1 MGVKTVR
8 QGVPHEAFSARGG
21 KRCYNSA
28 FCEVFMNALLQGF
41 LVSGGLIVAIGAQ
54 NAFVLKQGL
63 KRWRVLPI
71 VLTCFLCDFLLMTLG
86 VFGLGTLIGESRVAS
101 VALAFIG
108 ALFLAVYGARAFRS
122 AWRGGAVMDLGTHE
136 AGGSA
141 RQAVLL
147 TLAITLLNPH
157 VYLDTVV
164 IVGGIAGT
172 LSPVAKALFLC
183 GAVAASAL
191 WFFGLGFG
199 ARLLLPLFRRP
210 LTWRLLD
217 AAIGVVM
224 WFIAWGLLRYGL
236 ALW

>member
-1 MGVKTVR
+1 
-8 QGVPHEAFSARGG
+8 
-21 KRCYNSA
+21 
-28 FCEVFMNALLQGF
+28 MNALLQGF

-63 KRWRVLPI
+63 RCWQVLPI
-71 VLTCFLCDFLLMTLG
+71 VLTCFLCDFSLMTLG

-101 VALAFIG
+101 VALALVG
-108 ALFLAVYGARAFRS
+108 ALFLLVYGARAFRA
-122 AWRGGAVMDLGTHE
+122 AWRGGAVMTADGAE
-136 AGGSA
+136 AAGSA

-172 LSPVAKALFLC
+172 LSPAAKVLFLC

-191 WFFGLGFG
+191 WFFALGFG

-217 AAIGVVM
+217 AVIGVVM
-224 WFIAWGLLRYGL
+224 WAIAFSLLRYAA
-236 ALW
+236 ALL

>member
-1 MGVKTVR
+1 
-8 QGVPHEAFSARGG
+8 
-21 KRCYNSA
+21 
-28 FCEVFMNALLQGF
+28 MNALLQGF

-63 KRWRVLPI
+63 RCWQVLPI
-71 VLTCFLCDFLLMTLG
+71 VLTCFLCDFSLMTLG

-101 VALAFIG
+101 VALALVG
-108 ALFLAVYGARAFRS
+108 ALFLLVYGARAFRA
-122 AWRGGAVMDLGTHE
+122 AWRGGAVMTADGAE
-136 AGGSA
+136 AAGSA

-172 LSPVAKALFLC
+172 LSPAAKALFLC

-191 WFFGLGFG
+191 WFFALGFG

-217 AAIGVVM
+217 AVIGVVM
-224 WFIAWGLLRYGL
+224 WAIAFSLLRYAA
-236 ALW
+236 ALL

>member
-1 MGVKTVR
+1 M
-8 QGVPHEAFSARGG
+8 
-21 KRCYNSA
+21 
-28 FCEVFMNALLQGF
+28 
-41 LVSGGLIVAIGAQ
+41 
-54 NAFVLKQGL
+54 
-63 KRWRVLPI
+63 
-71 VLTCFLCDFLLMTLG
+71 
-86 VFGLGTLIGESRVAS
+86 
-101 VALAFIG
+101 
-108 ALFLAVYGARAFRS
+108 
-122 AWRGGAVMDLGTHE
+122 
-136 AGGSA
+136 
-141 RQAVLL
+141 LL

-199 ARLLLPLFRRP
+199 ARLLLPLFRQP

-224 WFIAWGLLRYGL
+224 WLIAWGLLRYGL
-236 ALW
+236 ALL

>member
-1 MGVKTVR
+1 
-8 QGVPHEAFSARGG
+8 
-21 KRCYNSA
+21 
-28 FCEVFMNALLQGF
+28 MNALLQGF

-63 KRWRVLPI
+63 RRWQVLPI
-71 VLTCFLCDFLLMTLG
+71 VLTCFLCDFSLMTLG
-86 VFGLGTLIGESRVAS
+86 VFGLGTLIGASRVAS
-101 VALAFIG
+101 VALALGG
-108 ALFLAVYGARAFRS
+108 ALFLAGYGARAFRA
-122 AWRGGAVMDLGTHE
+122 AWRGGATMSADDTE
-136 AGGSA
+136 AAGSTQ
-141 RQAVLL
+141 QAVLL

-172 LSPVAKALFLC
+172 LSPAAKALFLC

-191 WFFGLGFG
+191 WFFALGFG

-217 AAIGVVM
+217 AVIGVVM
-224 WFIAWGLLRYGL
+224 WAIAFSLLRYAA
-236 ALW
+236 ALL

>member
-1 MGVKTVR
+1 
-8 QGVPHEAFSARGG
+8 
-21 KRCYNSA
+21 
-28 FCEVFMNALLQGF
+28 MNALLQGF

-54 NAFVLKQGL
+54 NAFVLKQSL
-63 KRWRVLPI
+63 RRWQVLPI
-71 VLTCFLCDFLLMTLG
+71 VLTCFLCDFSLMTLG

-101 VALAFIG
+101 VALVG
-108 ALFLAVYGARAFRS
+108 ALFLAVYGARAFRA
-122 AWRGGAVMDLGTHE
+122 AWRGGATMSADGTE
-136 AGGSA
+136 AAGSTQ
-141 RQAVLL
+141 QAVLL

-172 LSPVAKALFLC
+172 LSPAAKALFLC

-191 WFFGLGFG
+191 WFFALGFG

-217 AAIGVVM
+217 AVIGVVM
-224 WFIAWGLLRYGL
+224 WAIAFSLLRYAV
-236 ALW
+236 ALL

>member
-1 MGVKTVR
+1 
-8 QGVPHEAFSARGG
+8 
-21 KRCYNSA
+21 
-28 FCEVFMNALLQGF
+28 MNALLQGF

-54 NAFVLKQGL
+54 NAFVLKQSL
-63 KRWRVLPI
+63 RRWQVLPI
-71 VLTCFLCDFLLMTLG
+71 VLTCFLCDFSLMTLG

-101 VALAFIG
+101 VALALVG
-108 ALFLAVYGARAFRS
+108 ALFLAVYGARAFRA
-122 AWRGGAVMDLGTHE
+122 AWRGGATMSADGTE
-136 AGGSA
+136 AAGSTQ
-141 RQAVLL
+141 QAVLL

-172 LSPVAKALFLC
+172 LSPAAKALFLC

-191 WFFGLGFG
+191 WFFALGFG

-217 AAIGVVM
+217 AVIGVVM
-224 WFIAWGLLRYGL
+224 WAIAFSLLRYAV
-236 ALW
+236 ALL

>member
-1 MGVKTVR
+1 M
-8 QGVPHEAFSARGG
+8 
-21 KRCYNSA
+21 
-28 FCEVFMNALLQGF
+28 
-41 LVSGGLIVAIGAQ
+41 SGGLIVAIGAQ

-63 KRWRVLPI
+63 RRWQVLPI
-71 VLTCFLCDFLLMTLG
+71 VLTCFLCDFSLMTLG
-86 VFGLGTLIGESRVAS
+86 VFGLGTLIGASRVAS
-101 VALAFIG
+101 VALALVG
-108 ALFLAVYGARAFRS
+108 ALFLAVYGARAFRA
-122 AWRGGAVMDLGTHE
+122 AWRGGAVMTDDGAE
-136 AGGSA
+136 AAGSA

-172 LSPVAKALFLC
+172 MSTAAKVLFLC

-191 WFFGLGFG
+191 WFFALGFG

-217 AAIGVVM
+217 AVIGVVM
-224 WFIAWGLLRYGL
+224 WAIAFSLLRYAV
-236 ALW
+236 ALL

>member
-1 MGVKTVR
+1 
-8 QGVPHEAFSARGG
+8 
-21 KRCYNSA
+21 
-28 FCEVFMNALLQGF
+28 MNALLQGF

-63 KRWRVLPI
+63 RRWQVLPI
-71 VLTCFLCDFLLMTLG
+71 VLTCFLCDFSLMTLG
-86 VFGLGTLIGESRVAS
+86 VFGLGTLIGASRVAS
-101 VALAFIG
+101 VALALVG
-108 ALFLAVYGARAFRS
+108 ALFLAVYGARAFRA
-122 AWRGGAVMDLGTHE
+122 AWRGGATMSTDGTE
-136 AGGSA
+136 AAGSTQ
-141 RQAVLL
+141 QAVLL

-172 LSPVAKALFLC
+172 LSPAAKVLFLC

-191 WFFGLGFG
+191 WFFALGFG

-217 AAIGVVM
+217 AVIGVVM
-224 WFIAWGLLRYGL
+224 WAIAFSLLRYAV
-236 ALW
+236 ALL

>member
-1 MGVKTVR
+1 
-8 QGVPHEAFSARGG
+8 
-21 KRCYNSA
+21 
-28 FCEVFMNALLQGF
+28 MNALLQGF

-63 KRWRVLPI
+63 KRWQVLPI
-71 VLTCFLCDFLLMTLG
+71 VLTCFFCDFLLMTLG
-86 VFGLGTLIGESRVAS
+86 VFGLGTLISESQVAS
-101 VALAFIG
+101 VALAFVG
-108 ALFLAVYGARAFRS
+108 ALFLLVYGARAFRA
-122 AWRGGAVMDLGTHE
+122 AWRGG
-136 AGGSA
+136 
-141 RQAVLL
+141 AVLL

-191 WFFGLGFG
+191 WFFALGFG

-224 WFIAWGLLRYGL
+224 WLIAWGLLRYGV
-236 ALW
+236 ALL

>member
-1 MGVKTVR
+1 
-8 QGVPHEAFSARGG
+8 
-21 KRCYNSA
+21 
-28 FCEVFMNALLQGF
+28 MNALLQGF

-63 KRWRVLPI
+63 RCWQVLPI
-71 VLTCFLCDFLLMTLG
+71 VLTCFLCDFSLMTLG

-101 VALAFIG
+101 VALALVG
-108 ALFLAVYGARAFRS
+108 ALFLTVYGARAFRA
-122 AWRGGAVMDLGTHE
+122 AWRGGAMMTADGAE
-136 AGGSA
+136 AAGSA

-172 LSPVAKALFLC
+172 LSPAAKVLFLC

-191 WFFGLGFG
+191 WFFALGFG

-217 AAIGVVM
+217 AVIGVVM
-224 WFIAWGLLRYGL
+224 WAIAFSLLRYAV
-236 ALW
+236 ALL

>member
-1 MGVKTVR
+1 
-8 QGVPHEAFSARGG
+8 
-21 KRCYNSA
+21 
-28 FCEVFMNALLQGF
+28 MNALLQGF

-63 KRWRVLPI
+63 RRWQVLPI
-71 VLTCFLCDFLLMTLG
+71 VLTCFLCDFSLMTLG

-101 VALAFIG
+101 VALALVG
-108 ALFLAVYGARAFRS
+108 ALFLLVYGARAFRA
-122 AWRGGAVMDLGTHE
+122 AWRGGAVMTDDGAE
-136 AGGSA
+136 AAGSA

-172 LSPVAKALFLC
+172 LSPAAKVLFLC

-191 WFFGLGFG
+191 WFFALGFG

-210 LTWRLLD
+210 LTWRVLD
-217 AAIGVVM
+217 AVIGVVM
-224 WFIAWGLLRYGL
+224 WAIAFSLLRYAV
-236 ALW
+236 ALL

>member
-1 MGVKTVR
+1 
-8 QGVPHEAFSARGG
+8 
-21 KRCYNSA
+21 
-28 FCEVFMNALLQGF
+28 MNALLQGF

-63 KRWRVLPI
+63 RCWQVLPI
-71 VLTCFLCDFLLMTLG
+71 VLTCFLCDFSLMTLG
-86 VFGLGTLIGESRVAS
+86 VFGLGTLIGASRVAS
-101 VALAFIG
+101 VALALVG
-108 ALFLAVYGARAFRS
+108 ALFLLVYGARAFRA
-122 AWRGGAVMDLGTHE
+122 AWRGGAVMTADGAE
-136 AGGSA
+136 AAGSA

-172 LSPVAKALFLC
+172 LSPAAKVLFLC

-191 WFFGLGFG
+191 WFFALGFG

-217 AAIGVVM
+217 AVIGVVM
-224 WFIAWGLLRYGL
+224 WAIAFSLLRYAV
-236 ALW
+236 ALL

>member
-1 MGVKTVR
+1 
-8 QGVPHEAFSARGG
+8 
-21 KRCYNSA
+21 
-28 FCEVFMNALLQGF
+28 MNALLQGF

-63 KRWRVLPI
+63 RRWQVLPI
-71 VLTCFLCDFLLMTLG
+71 VLTCFLCDFSLMALG
-86 VFGLGTLIGESRVAS
+86 VFGLGTLIGASRVAS
-101 VALAFIG
+101 VALALVG
-108 ALFLAVYGARAFRS
+108 ALFLAVYGARAFRA
-122 AWRGGAVMDLGTHE
+122 AWRGGAVMTADGAE
-136 AGGSA
+136 AAGSA

-172 LSPVAKALFLC
+172 LSPAAKALFLC

-191 WFFGLGFG
+191 WFFALGFG

-210 LTWRLLD
+210 LTWRVLD
-217 AAIGVVM
+217 AVIGVVM
-224 WFIAWGLLRYGL
+224 WAIAFSLLRYAV
-236 ALW
+236 ALL

>member
-1 MGVKTVR
+1 
-8 QGVPHEAFSARGG
+8 
-21 KRCYNSA
+21 
-28 FCEVFMNALLQGF
+28 MNALLQGF

-63 KRWRVLPI
+63 RCWQVLPI
-71 VLTCFLCDFLLMTLG
+71 VLTCFLCDFSLMTLG
-86 VFGLGTLIGESRVAS
+86 VFGLGTLIGASRVAS
-101 VALAFIG
+101 VALALVG
-108 ALFLAVYGARAFRS
+108 ALFLAVYG
-122 AWRGGAVMDLGTHE
+122 
-136 AGGSA
+136 
-141 RQAVLL
+141 

-172 LSPVAKALFLC
+172 LSPAAKALFLC

-191 WFFGLGFG
+191 WFFALGFG

-217 AAIGVVM
+217 AVIGVVM
-224 WFIAWGLLRYGL
+224 WAIAFSLLRYAA
-236 ALW
+236 ALL

>member
-1 MGVKTVR
+1 M
-8 QGVPHEAFSARGG
+8 H
-21 KRCYNSA
+21 
-28 FCEVFMNALLQGF
+28 ALLQRF

-63 KRWRVLPI
+63 RCWQVLPI
-71 VLTCFLCDFLLMTLG
+71 VLTCFLCDFSLMTLG

-101 VALAFIG
+101 VALALVG
-108 ALFLAVYGARAFRS
+108 ALFLLVYGARAFRA
-122 AWRGGAVMDLGTHE
+122 AWRGGAVMTDDGAE
-136 AGGSA
+136 AAGSA

-172 LSPVAKALFLC
+172 LSPAAKVLFLC

-191 WFFGLGFG
+191 WFFALGFG

-210 LTWRLLD
+210 LTWRVLD
-217 AAIGVVM
+217 TVIGVVM
-224 WFIAWGLLRYGL
+224 WAIAFSLLRYAV
-236 ALW
+236 ALL

>member
-1 MGVKTVR
+1 
-8 QGVPHEAFSARGG
+8 
-21 KRCYNSA
+21 
-28 FCEVFMNALLQGF
+28 MNALLQGF

-54 NAFVLKQGL
+54 NAFVLKQSL
-63 KRWRVLPI
+63 RRWQVLPI
-71 VLTCFLCDFLLMTLG
+71 VLTCFLCDFSLMTLG

-101 VALAFIG
+101 VALALVG
-108 ALFLAVYGARAFRS
+108 ALFLAVYGARAFRA
-122 AWRGGAVMDLGTHE
+122 AWRGGATMSADGTE
-136 AGGSA
+136 AAGSTQ
-141 RQAVLL
+141 QAVLL

-172 LSPVAKALFLC
+172 LSPAAKALFLC

-191 WFFGLGFG
+191 WFFALGFG

-217 AAIGVVM
+217 AVIGAVM
-224 WFIAWGLLRYGL
+224 WAIAFSLLRYAV
-236 ALW
+236 ALL

>member
-1 MGVKTVR
+1 
-8 QGVPHEAFSARGG
+8 
-21 KRCYNSA
+21 
-28 FCEVFMNALLQGF
+28 MNALLQGF

-71 VLTCFLCDFLLMTLG
+71 VLTCFLCDFFVDDARRFRAGNAHWRKPGG
-86 VFGLGTLIGESRVAS
+86 VGGAGVHRRAFSRGLWCARIPFGLARRRGDGTGADAAS
-101 VALAFIG
+101 
-108 ALFLAVYGARAFRS
+108 
-122 AWRGGAVMDLGTHE
+122 
-136 AGGSA
+136 GSA

-199 ARLLLPLFRRP
+199 ARLLLPLFRQP

-224 WFIAWGLLRYGL
+224 WLIAWGLLRYGL

>member
-1 MGVKTVR
+1 
-8 QGVPHEAFSARGG
+8 
-21 KRCYNSA
+21 
-28 FCEVFMNALLQGF
+28 MNAPLQGF

-63 KRWRVLPI
+63 RRWQVLPI
-71 VLTCFLCDFLLMTLG
+71 VLTCFLCDFSLMTLG
-86 VFGLGTLIGESRVAS
+86 VFGLGTLIGASRVAS
-101 VALAFIG
+101 VALALVG
-108 ALFLAVYGARAFRS
+108 ALFLAVYGARAFRA
-122 AWRGGAVMDLGTHE
+122 AWRGGATMSADGTE
-136 AGGSA
+136 AAGSTQ
-141 RQAVLL
+141 QAVLL

-172 LSPVAKALFLC
+172 LSPAAKALFLC

-191 WFFGLGFG
+191 WFFALGFG

-217 AAIGVVM
+217 AVIGVVM
-224 WFIAWGLLRYGL
+224 WAIAFSLLRYAA
-236 ALW
+236 ALL

>member
-1 MGVKTVR
+1 
-8 QGVPHEAFSARGG
+8 
-21 KRCYNSA
+21 
-28 FCEVFMNALLQGF
+28 MNALLQGF

-63 KRWRVLPI
+63 RCWQVLPI
-71 VLTCFLCDFLLMTLG
+71 VLTCFLCDFSLMTLG
-86 VFGLGTLIGESRVAS
+86 VFGLGTLIGASRVAS
-101 VALAFIG
+101 VALALVG
-108 ALFLAVYGARAFRS
+108 ALFLAVYGARAFRA
-122 AWRGGAVMDLGTHE
+122 AWRGGAVMTADGAE
-136 AGGSA
+136 AAGSA

-172 LSPVAKALFLC
+172 LSPAAKVLFLC

-191 WFFGLGFG
+191 WFFALGFG

-210 LTWRLLD
+210 LTWRVLD
-217 AAIGVVM
+217 AVIGVVM
-224 WFIAWGLLRYGL
+224 WAIAFSLLRYAV
-236 ALW
+236 ALL

>member
-1 MGVKTVR
+1 
-8 QGVPHEAFSARGG
+8 
-21 KRCYNSA
+21 
-28 FCEVFMNALLQGF
+28 MNALLQGF

-101 VALAFIG
+101 VALAF
-108 ALFLAVYGARAFRS
+108 
-122 AWRGGAVMDLGTHE
+122 
-136 AGGSA
+136 
-141 RQAVLL
+141 
-147 TLAITLLNPH
+147 
-157 VYLDTVV
+157 
-164 IVGGIAGT
+164 VGGIAGT

-224 WFIAWGLLRYGL
+224 WLIAWGLLRYGL